1 MNMPDHLTISKKELG
16 KLNEIFKKDQLS
28 AYMFWLFMDYSAREN
43 GVIFSVKR
51 IAKTMGITLATVY
64 TKIQYL
70 ESKKILTV
78 LRTDMCNIYF
88 LNKFDDEMN
97 EWVETN
103 YDIKQLNVKL
113 IYD

>member
-1 MNMPDHLTISKKELG
+1 MSNPNYVSISKKELG

-78 LRTDMCNIYF
+78 FRTDMCNIYF
-88 LNKFDDEMN
+88 LNKFDDELN
-97 EWVETN
+97 DWIQTE
-103 YDIKQLNVKL
+103 YDVKQLNVKL

>member
-1 MNMPDHLTISKKELG
+1 
-16 KLNEIFKKDQLS
+16 
-28 AYMFWLFMDYSAREN
+28 MFPIIHYL
-43 GVIFSVKR
+43 
-51 IAKTMGITLATVY
+51 MGSLIW
-64 TKIQYL
+64 
-70 ESKKILTV
+70 TV